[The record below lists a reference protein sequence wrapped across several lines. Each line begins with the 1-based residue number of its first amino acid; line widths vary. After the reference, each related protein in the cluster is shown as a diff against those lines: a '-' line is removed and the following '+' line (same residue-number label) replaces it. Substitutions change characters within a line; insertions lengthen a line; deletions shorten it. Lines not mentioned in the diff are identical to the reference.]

1 MREAVHMRNFFR
13 HFAKDE
19 SGMGVVEVILI
30 IVVLIGLVII
40 FQTQI
45 TKVVNNIFKTLTSKT
60 GKIK

>member
-1 MREAVHMRNFFR
+1 MRNFFR

-19 SGMGVVEVILI
+19 SG
-30 IVVLIGLVII
+30 IGLVII

-45 TKVVNNIFKTLTSKT
+45 TKVVNNIFKTITSKT

>member
-30 IVVLIGLVII
+30 IGFDRFGYHLSDTDHKG
-40 FQTQI
+40 
-45 TKVVNNIFKTLTSKT
+45 SK
-60 GKIK
+60 

>member
-1 MREAVHMRNFFR
+1 MKRFLA
-13 HFAKDE
+13 DE

-45 TKVVNNIFKTLTSKT
+45 KTVVNNIFMMITSKT
-60 GKIK
+60 GQVK

>member
-30 IVVLIGLVII
+30 IVGNFTPYLGCVLCG
-40 FQTQI
+40 
-45 TKVVNNIFKTLTSKT
+45 
-60 GKIK
+60 